1 MDILN
6 DILSKLLAG
15 VSHEHIVD
23 MGVVVILT
31 TALLF
36 VDASQRVAIEVLRY
50 NKDNNRCNT
59 ISNCI
64 LTLIWYGWGRG
75 KYLDPATGKSR
86 RYLMSERLRSDL
98 LTKLC
103 VQYPAWMILS
113 VVFISLPD
121 IPIPSTEMYL
131 DHVFAVLFMAIPFL
145 SECWSII
152 ENLRE
157 IVEDNLIDFGMIY
170 LRIIEI
176 IKVWRGHG

>member
-1 MDILN
+1 
-6 DILSKLLAG
+6 
-15 VSHEHIVD
+15 
-23 MGVVVILT
+23 
-31 TALLF
+31 
-36 VDASQRVAIEVLRY
+36 IEVLRY
-50 NKDNNRCNT
+50 NLDNGRQNT
-59 ISNCI
+59 VVNC
-64 LTLIWYGWGRG
+64 LTTLLWYGWGRG
-75 KYLDPATGKSR
+75 NCTNEHGESK

>member
-1 MDILN
+1 
-6 DILSKLLAG
+6 
-15 VSHEHIVD
+15 
-23 MGVVVILT
+23 
-31 TALLF
+31 
-36 VDASQRVAIEVLRY
+36 
-50 NKDNNRCNT
+50 
-59 ISNCI
+59 
-64 LTLIWYGWGRG
+64 
-75 KYLDPATGKSR
+75 
-86 RYLMSERLRSDL
+86 MSERLRSDL

>member
-1 MDILN
+1 MELINEVITKIL
-6 DILSKLLAG
+6 LG
-15 VSHEHIVD
+15 VSHAHLVD

-31 TALLF
+31 TTLVF
-36 VDASQRVAIEVLRY
+36 IDATQRVAIEVLRY
-50 NKDNNRCNT
+50 NLDNGRQNT
-59 ISNCI
+59 VVNCI
-64 LTLIWYGWGRG
+64 TTLLWYGWGRG
-75 KYLDPATGKSR
+75 TYTNEHGESK

-157 IVEDNLIDFGMIY
+157 IVEDNLIDFGKLYEMAVELI
-170 LRIIEI
+170 R
-176 IKVWRGHG
+176 VWRGNG